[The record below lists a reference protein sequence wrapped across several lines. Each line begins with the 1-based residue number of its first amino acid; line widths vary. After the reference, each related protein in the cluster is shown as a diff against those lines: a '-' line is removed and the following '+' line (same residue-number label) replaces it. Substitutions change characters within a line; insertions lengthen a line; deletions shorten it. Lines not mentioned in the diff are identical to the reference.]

1 MFVRHNSKMGG
12 ATIKK
17 LSKNVV
23 VIGLILVLIC
33 PVGVHAAQSILISK
47 ITNFIIVVDQSG
59 SMFKNFGQTKKNKAT
74 LAKEVLLKVNERIPE
89 LGYTGAIQVFA
100 PDRTLIG
107 PEVYNR
113 INFKNVISKL
123 PEEGEILGNFTPMG
137 AAIRFTKNN
146 IPLFEGKIAI
156 ILVSDGIA
164 DITDDPLKASN
175 EIYNKYS
182 NICFH
187 AISVADRD
195 NGKRTLKEICEVNNC
210 AYTEGVD
217 LLSDAEA
224 LDRFLAEVFYLEVPE
239 EKLEQLFT
247 PPELMPEASLDEL
260 LQEDILFD
268 FDKYDLKPEWLAFLD
283 GIADALLKLPNV
295 QIVIEGHTDWNGP
308 EAYNQKLSERRARA
322 VYDYLLGKDIEN
334 ARMDIIGYGETMP
347 AVSNLTREG
356 RMLNRRA
363 VIIVTQ

>member
-1 MFVRHNSKMGG
+1 M
-12 ATIKK
+12 
-17 LSKNVV
+17 
-23 VIGLILVLIC
+23 
-33 PVGVHAAQSILISK
+33 
-47 ITNFIIVVDQSG
+47 
-59 SMFKNFGQTKKNKAT
+59 
-74 LAKEVLLKVNERIPE
+74 
-89 LGYTGAIQVFA
+89 
-100 PDRTLIG
+100 
-107 PEVYNR
+107 
-113 INFKNVISKL
+113 
-123 PEEGEILGNFTPMG
+123 
-137 AAIRFTKNN
+137 
-146 IPLFEGKIAI
+146 
-156 ILVSDGIA
+156 
-164 DITDDPLKASN
+164 
-175 EIYNKYS
+175 
-182 NICFH
+182 
-187 AISVADRD
+187 
-195 NGKRTLKEICEVNNC
+195 KEICEVNNC

-283 GIADALLKLPNV
+283 GIGDALLKLPDV
-295 QIVIEGHTDWNGP
+295 RIVIEGHTDWNGP

-322 VYDYLLGKDIEN
+322 VYDYLLGKGIEN